1 MIRVL
6 LAEDLVMVREGLKVM
21 IESDED
27 IQVVA
32 EADNGKDAIQLCEKH
47 LIDIA
52 ILDISMPI
60 MDGMEAAKVIHQR
73 WPHIKILMLT
83 TFDDEQYVLDSLK
96 IGVSGYMLKNGD
108 TQSLIRSIKSAMEG
122 GLSIEE
128 QVAARVV
135 PSLLQRRTVQEK
147 IDPSLTPR
155 DRAILT
161 CIGEGLNNQEIADR
175 LGLSVGT
182 VKNNT
187 SNILDK
193 LDLRDRT
200 QLAIYAIR
208 HGFV

>member
-52 ILDISMPI
+52 ILDIRMPI
-60 MDGMEAAKVIHQR
+60 MDGLEAAKVIHQR

-108 TQSLIRSIKSAMEG
+108 TQ
-122 GLSIEE
+122 
-128 QVAARVV
+128 
-135 PSLLQRRTVQEK
+135 
-147 IDPSLTPR
+147 
-155 DRAILT
+155 
-161 CIGEGLNNQEIADR
+161 
-175 LGLSVGT
+175 
-182 VKNNT
+182 
-187 SNILDK
+187 
-193 LDLRDRT
+193 
-200 QLAIYAIR
+200 
-208 HGFV
+208 